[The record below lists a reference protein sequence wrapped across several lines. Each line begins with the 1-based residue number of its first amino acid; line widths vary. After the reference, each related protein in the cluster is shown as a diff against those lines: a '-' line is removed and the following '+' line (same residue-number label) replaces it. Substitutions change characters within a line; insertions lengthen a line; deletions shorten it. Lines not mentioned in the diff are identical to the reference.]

1 MAAGGHPAGAETSGP
16 ERWSFTEKPS
26 SNCNMIWDPCLT
38 RAVAAE
44 LGARLRGARARAVSL
59 RRNATAV
66 VVHFRDATLVAD
78 LSPRRGVVVV
88 EPPSE
93 PGSGAEPLPAV
104 LAGVEAVRD
113 ERVLVLRF
121 RRVRGRKPHPGL
133 ILELAT
139 NRRNAVLAE
148 GPELRVRKRLRMVKG
163 SPLRIGQPW
172 VAPGEGPSGR
182 VRGEPDL
189 AGWRGLIEGLDE
201 AGARAALLAN
211 VAYASGLNV
220 ASLLDV
226 PTPETGF
233 RRWRRL
239 VEGADVAPHLL
250 RLGAGPQPYP
260 WPLPGAGAEPVASLL
275 EAMAGIARE
284 AAGLRTGGTAGRDAA
299 ARHLASQFRRL
310 KRKLKRLQVQLE
322 QTGAADRLRE
332 DAALILSSLHLI
344 EPGATRVTLPGFD
357 DSPHVVEI
365 DPQHKPQGHANALF
379 RRAARLERG
388 AATLAHRI
396 RHTEEELARIA
407 TLRDR
412 LRRGDLSDEEIDALK
427 PPRTERSLSRH
438 RPPTLPYRSHASS
451 GGLEIRVG
459 RGARHNDD
467 LTFHHSRPDDVWLH
481 ARHAAGAHVILRW
494 TRPERP
500 PAADLEEAAV
510 LAANHSGARGS
521 GTVPVDWTR
530 RKWVRK
536 PRGAPPGAVVPDRV
550 RTVFVAPDP
559 SLVERLRRQ

>member
-1 MAAGGHPAGAETSGP
+1 
-16 ERWSFTEKPS
+16 
-26 SNCNMIWDPCLT
+26 MIWDPCLT

-44 LGARLRGARARAVSL
+44 LGARLRGARARTVSL
-59 RRNATAV
+59 RRDAMAV

-78 LSPRRGVVVV
+78 LSPNRGVVVV
-88 EPPSE
+88 EPRSE
-93 PGSGAEPLPAV
+93 PGAAAEPLPAV

-121 RRVRGRKPHPGL
+121 RRVRGRKPNPGL

-139 NRRNAVLAE
+139 NRRNAILVE

-163 SPLRIGQPW
+163 RKLPIGQPW
-172 VAPGEGPSGR
+172 AAPGEGPSVR

-189 AGWRGLIEGLDE
+189 AGWRGLIEGMDE

-211 VAYASGLNV
+211 VAYTSGLNV
-220 ASLLDV
+220 ASLLDA
-226 PTPETGF
+226 PTPEAGF
-233 RRWRRL
+233 GRWRRM
-239 VEGADVAPHLL
+239 VEGTDADPYLM
-250 RLGAGPQPYP
+250 RLGAGLQPYP
-260 WPLPGAGAEPVASLL
+260 WPLPGARAEPVASLL
-275 EAMAGIARE
+275 EAMAGIAGGDAE
-284 AAGLRTGGTAGRDAA
+284 SRTGGPAGREEA
-299 ARHLASQFRRL
+299 ARHLASQSKRL
-310 KRKLKRLQVQLE
+310 KRKLKRLRVQLE
-322 QTGAADRLRE
+322 KTGTADRLRE
-332 DAALILSSLHLI
+332 EAALVLSSLHLI
-344 EPGATRVTLPGFD
+344 EPGATRVILPGFD
-357 DSPHVVEI
+357 DSPHMVEI
-365 DPQHKPQGHANALF
+365 DPQRKPQEHANNLF

-396 RHTEEELARIA
+396 RDTDEELARIA

-412 LRRGDLSDEEIDALK
+412 LRRGDLSDEELDALK
-427 PPRTERSLSRH
+427 LPRTEPPLSRR
-438 RPPTLPYRSHASS
+438 RPPTPPYRSHTSS

-467 LTFHHSRPDDVWLH
+467 LTFHHSRPGDIWLH
-481 ARHAAGAHVILRW
+481 ARHAGGAHVILRW

-500 PAADLEEAAV
+500 PAADLEEAAI

-536 PRGAPPGAVVPDRV
+536 PRGAPPGAVIPDRV
-550 RTVFVAPDP
+550 QTVFVAPDA
-559 SLVERLRRQ
+559 SLAERLRSQPG

>member
-1 MAAGGHPAGAETSGP
+1 
-16 ERWSFTEKPS
+16 
-26 SNCNMIWDPCLT
+26 MIWDPCLT

-59 RRNATAV
+59 HRDAAAV
-66 VVHFRDATLVAD
+66 VVHFRDATLAAD

-93 PGSGAEPLPAV
+93 PGAEAEPLPAV

-148 GPELRVRKRLRMVKG
+148 GPELRVRKRLRTVKG
-163 SPLRIGQPW
+163 RALRIGQPW
-172 VAPGEGPSGR
+172 VAPGEGPSVR

-189 AGWRGLIEGLDE
+189 AAWRGLIEGLDE

-211 VAYASGLNV
+211 VAYTSGLNV
-220 ASLLDV
+220 ASLLDA

-233 RRWRRL
+233 RRWRRM
-239 VEGADVAPHLL
+239 VEGTDVAPHLL
-250 RLGAGPQPYP
+250 RLGAGLQPYP
-260 WPLPGAGAEPVASLL
+260 WPLPGAGAEPAASLL
-275 EAMAGIARE
+275 EAMAGIAGGDAE
-284 AAGLRTGGTAGRDAA
+284 SRTGGPAGRESA
-299 ARHLASQFRRL
+299 ARHLASQSRRL
-310 KRKLKRLQVQLE
+310 KRKLERLRIQLE
-322 QTGAADRLRE
+322 KTGTADRLRE
-332 DAALILSSLHLI
+332 EAALILSSLHLI

-357 DSPHVVEI
+357 NSPHIVEI
-365 DPQHKPQGHANALF
+365 DPQHKPQEHANTLF

-396 RHTEEELARIA
+396 RDTMEELARIA

-412 LRRGDLSDEEIDALK
+412 LRRGDLSDEELESLR
-427 PPRTERSLSRH
+427 PPVPARTRSRH
-438 RPPTLPYRSHASS
+438 RPPTLPYHPYTSS

-467 LTFHHSRPDDVWLH
+467 LTFHHSRPDDIWLH
-481 ARHAAGAHVILRW
+481 ARHASGAHVILRW

-536 PRGAPPGAVVPDRV
+536 PRGAPRGAVIPERV
-550 RTVFVAPDP
+550 QTVFVAPDP
-559 SLVERLRRQ
+559 SLSRRLQDR

>member
-1 MAAGGHPAGAETSGP
+1 
-16 ERWSFTEKPS
+16 
-26 SNCNMIWDPCLT
+26 MIWDPCLT

-59 RRNATAV
+59 RRDAAAV

-78 LSPRRGVVVV
+78 LSPRRGVLVV
-88 EPPSE
+88 ERSSE
-93 PGSGAEPLPAV
+93 PDAEAEPLPAV

-148 GPELRVRKRLRMVKG
+148 GPELRVRKRLRTVKG
-163 SPLRIGQPW
+163 RALRIGQPW
-172 VAPGEGPSGR
+172 AAPGEGPPGR

-211 VAYASGLNV
+211 VAYTSGLNV
-220 ASLLDV
+220 ASLLDA
-226 PTPETGF
+226 PTPEAGF

-260 WPLPGAGAEPVASLL
+260 WPLPGAGAEPAASLL
-275 EAMAGIARE
+275 EAMAGIAGGDAESR
-284 AAGLRTGGTAGRDAA
+284 AGGPVGRDAA
-299 ARHLASQFRRL
+299 ARHLASRSRQL

-322 QTGAADRLRE
+322 KTGTADRLRE
-332 DAALILSSLHLI
+332 EAALVLSSLHLI

-357 DSPHVVEI
+357 DNPHIVEI
-365 DPQHKPQGHANALF
+365 NPRHKPQEHANALF

-396 RHTEEELARIA
+396 RDTEEELARIA

-412 LRRGDLSDEEIDALK
+412 FRRGDLSDEELEALR
-427 PPRTERSLSRH
+427 PPVPARTRSRR
-438 RPPTLPYRSHASS
+438 RPPTLPYHPYTSS

-467 LTFHHSRPDDVWLH
+467 LTFHHSRPDDIWLH

-500 PAADLEEAAV
+500 PAADLEEAAI

-536 PRGAPPGAVVPDRV
+536 PRGASPGAVIPDRV
-550 RTVFVAPDP
+550 QTVFVAPDP
-559 SLVERLRRQ
+559 SLSQRLQVR